1 MLRLVIGFRFS
12 TSLFG
17 IVYGLSACS
26 GPQASP
32 PPVID
37 VTVMQ
42 LKPGPATVTL
52 EYVARTEAFN
62 TVEIRPRT
70 GGLLEQELAVEGKAV
85 KHGQLLF
92 RIDPQP
98 YQQAFAQA
106 RAVTAQARST
116 LQQARRDQGRI
127 APLAQMDAAS
137 KQELDAVV
145 ARVEAGA
152 AAVAA
157 AQAAEK
163 TAALNLGYTNVTSPI
178 DGVMGRAQVRVGGL
192 VSAYQTLLTTVYST
206 DPMYINYSISE
217 QRLLELQKL
226 SGVTVDNKIKNPPVF
241 HIVLADGSV
250 YPHAGTLNFVDAA
263 VDSRTGTLPV
273 RLTVP
278 NSENLLRSGQFARVV
293 VDAQKLQDALVLP
306 QRAVQEVQGHN
317 FVWLIDPQNRA
328 QRRDVVMGARI
339 GEGWLV
345 QSGLRAGESVVVD
358 GAQKLRTGSNL
369 KPIPWVP
376 APNAPS
382 KT

>member
-1 MLRLVIGFRFS
+1 
-12 TSLFG
+12 
-17 IVYGLSACS
+17 
-26 GPQASP
+26 
-32 PPVID
+32 
-37 VTVMQ
+37 MQ

-70 GGLLEQELAVEGKAV
+70 GGLLERELAVEGKAV

-106 RAVTAQARST
+106 RAATAQARST

-127 APLAQMDAAS
+127 APLAQMDAVS

-263 VDSRTGTLPV
+263 VDARTGTLPV

-278 NSENLLRSGQFARVV
+278 NPENLLRAGQFARVV

-317 FVWLIDPQNRA
+317 FVWLIDPQNHA

-376 APNAPS
+376 APNAAS